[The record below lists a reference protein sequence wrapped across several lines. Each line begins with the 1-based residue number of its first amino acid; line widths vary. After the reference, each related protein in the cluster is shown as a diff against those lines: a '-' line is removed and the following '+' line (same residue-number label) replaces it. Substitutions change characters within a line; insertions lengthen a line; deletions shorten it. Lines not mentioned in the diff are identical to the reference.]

1 MAAAAFI
8 DSVHARAAFV
18 QAQTEA
24 GLDTTALQEDQVRAL
39 IVDLST
45 QQFAIADA
53 TAVTVAVTSGSWAQQ
68 QKQSLIAAI
77 AEASFRRTGAFGK
90 REQQACDCIEN
101 MLTESDWATNR
112 NPDLTI
118 EPKSMCVAKR
128 MYQLGLVCPKETLLE
143 KAASIVL
150 AAHGGEHS
158 AQDKQRACRQVK
170 AFVKALD
177 KRQRYPLPHQLVYP
191 ATPQELSSDKFQFAY
206 GDDGP
211 VNAPVDVDVYG
222 MYTNM
227 AYRRSH
233 RSLRPSS
240 DALGVSAL
248 APSGGSNAMQAM
260 VQQAMQP
267 IFALANAFYAAVAV
281 QPARCKWRRAHFIPR
296 DEWIRS
302 SSAAAS
308 ECASDV
314 AAPARAGSTAINA
327 AARHASPTPRSNATR
342 RGSASRRCNAARRGD
357 AAGLATHGGA
367 AC

>member
-90 REQQACDCIEN
+90 REQPACDCIEN
-101 MLTESDWATNR
+101 MLTDSDWATNR

-158 AQDKQRACRQVK
+158 AQD
-170 AFVKALD
+170 
-177 KRQRYPLPHQLVYP
+177 
-191 ATPQELSSDKFQFAY
+191 
-206 GDDGP
+206 
-211 VNAPVDVDVYG
+211 
-222 MYTNM
+222 
-227 AYRRSH
+227 
-233 RSLRPSS
+233 
-240 DALGVSAL
+240 
-248 APSGGSNAMQAM
+248 
-260 VQQAMQP
+260 
-267 IFALANAFYAAVAV
+267 
-281 QPARCKWRRAHFIPR
+281 
-296 DEWIRS
+296 
-302 SSAAAS
+302 
-308 ECASDV
+308 
-314 AAPARAGSTAINA
+314 
-327 AARHASPTPRSNATR
+327 
-342 RGSASRRCNAARRGD
+342 
-357 AAGLATHGGA
+357 
-367 AC
+367 